1 MFDIGF
7 AELLIVAVVALVVL
21 GPEKL
26 PVAARTLGLWLGRIR
41 RTVGSIQAEI
51 SEELRVEEL
60 KRTAAVSKE
69 RLDKELDEMRTPF
82 PQDNSSESPFDSG
95 TANSEETANSNASVE
110 MTNPSPE
117 PDPKER
123 NKDSADKVRDL

>member
-26 PVAARTLGLWLGRIR
+26 PMAVKTVGLWVGRIR
-41 RTVGSIQAEI
+41 RTVSSIQSEI

-60 KRTAAVSKE
+60 KRTTAIHKDE
-69 RLDKELDEMRTPF
+69 LEKELNEMRQPF
-82 PQDNSSESPFDSG
+82 KDALNEESPLSSNVLTPEELKEQAG
-95 TANSEETANSNASVE
+95 VTQPEETASSAKTTDSTNS
-110 MTNPSPE
+110 TN
-117 PDPKER
+117 K
-123 NKDSADKVRDL
+123 